1 MYEQFW
7 RQIDIELFAIEYDD
21 ATSPVVVA
29 VKRPMTTT
37 TMWTTIPTMTALSAS
52 YEATNNHNIII
63 SSAATAS
70 H

>member
-7 RQIDIELFAIEYDD
+7 RQIDIELFAIEYGD

-37 TMWTTIPTMTALSAS
+37 TMWTTIPTR
-52 YEATNNHNIII
+52 HQQ
-63 SSAATAS
+63 
-70 H
+70 